1 MYPYP
6 RPFKRPDF
14 YPHSILWTLDD
25 CKNDPTVTTS
35 SMNKS
40 RPSMKRALRH
50 DDGRYLTDAE
60 WKTICRSAVLIS
72 RTILEPLDPLG
83 TVACGQPQKKK
94 FYQNNFPN
102 DWIQAMQELE
112 ILAPVTSYCVGTY
125 KAELTP
131 GSILQD
137 NTSPNT
143 APAPSRSSTPSSLAP
158 SRIASSSVAPSSN
171 MAPPSTVPSRPGS
184 SRVPVAPCS
193 GSATS
198 ASNTSC
204 QSPRRAAPKP
214 AQLCAS
220 SEVQQADLG
229 PLSATGSKAK
239 RRRDPSPL
247 PQRKEKRSRGCE
259 DSHSSTSP
267 GMLPSLCLCR
277 TNYM

>member
-1 MYPYP
+1 M
-6 RPFKRPDF
+6 
-14 YPHSILWTLDD
+14 
-25 CKNDPTVTTS
+25 
-35 SMNKS
+35 
-40 RPSMKRALRH
+40 
-50 DDGRYLTDAE
+50 E

-83 TVACGQPQKKK
+83 TVARGQPQKKK
-94 FYQNNFPN
+94 FYQNNFLN

-131 GSILQD
+131 GSVLQD

-158 SRIASSSVAPSSN
+158 SHIASSSVAPSSN

-184 SRVPVAPCS
+184 LCPGSSRVPVAPHS

-198 ASNTSC
+198 ASNTSHR
-204 QSPRRAAPKP
+204 SSRRAAPKP
-214 AQLCAS
+214 AQSCAS

-229 PLSATGSKAK
+229 PSSATGSKAK

-247 PQRKEKRSRGCE
+247 PRRKEKRSRGRE